1 MIRSQNLQSISIQ
14 VVEHKRVQVGQM
26 FFDDVLMCG
35 TGSGGGAVEEEKNI
49 AVDEDELHPVRA
61 PLERSPSILERV
73 DSVLDSV
80 FTDDFSKNFP
90 GLHNVMTIGAG
101 GEIKGNPV
109 DEDTDV
115 DEEDDLF
122 IFVNGNDTI
131 SMDPVA
137 DPPTHYKQ
145 MPGKAMAKT
154 KASQSVAKEG
164 NDFDQQVD
172 RMLERWCNMDST
184 STSNKDPI
192 VATGTQSYSSP
203 PVCVRGH
210 YLEPGGRMQ

>member
-1 MIRSQNLQSISIQ
+1 MECRSAIT
-14 VVEHKRVQVGQM
+14 
-26 FFDDVLMCG
+26 C
-35 TGSGGGAVEEEKNI
+35 
-49 AVDEDELHPVRA
+49 VRQ
-61 PLERSPSILERV
+61 R
-73 DSVLDSV
+73 
-80 FTDDFSKNFP
+80 
-90 GLHNVMTIGAG
+90 G